1 MRIFLSWS
9 GERSN
14 YLATCFKKW
23 LPNVL
28 QYVEPYMSEK
38 DIKLGERWGKSIEE
52 NLRSNDFG
60 LVFITPENID
70 APWINF
76 EAGALSKSLQSRLVP
91 ILYDANITIL
101 NSGPLKQFQSSKEVS
116 KESIKQLILDIN
128 QFAEDSECLKLER
141 VETAFEKWW
150 EDLEATLEK
159 IPKNTKNEVPK
170 IPSNEEMLNV
180 ILHEVQNLRGADRNP
195 IRKAVKIINIP
206 NELFIDLEQIK
217 FDLSIIK
224 EEAIEFGFDESKI
237 KMLENDIDKI
247 SKIIFYLKKIRRG
260 ARINDL

>member
-9 GERSN
+9 GDRSK
-14 YLATCFKKW
+14 YLAKCFKDW

-52 NLRSNDFG
+52 NLRCNDFG

-91 ILYDANITIL
+91 ILYDTQVTIL
-101 NSGPLKQFQSSKEVS
+101 NNGPLKQFQSSKEVS

-128 QFAEDSECLKLER
+128 EFAEETERLKEERLES
-141 VETAFEKWW
+141 AFEKWW
-150 EDLEATLEK
+150 EDLEENLNKTPE
-159 IPKNTKNEVPK
+159 NTEDKEQK

-180 ILHEVQNLRGADRNP
+180 ILHEIKNLRELNRNP
-195 IRKAVKIINIP
+195 IRRLPNIFNIP
-206 NELFIDLEQIK
+206 IELLHDLEKIK
-217 FDLSIIK
+217 FDLSK
-224 EEAIEFGFDESKI
+224 MKDAVEFDIDESKI
-237 KMLENDIDKI
+237 ETLDIDIAKI
-247 SKIIFYLKKIRRG
+247 SKAISYLQNYRRET
-260 ARINDL
+260 RINDL

>member
-9 GERSN
+9 GDRSK
-14 YLATCFKKW
+14 YLAKCFKEW

-91 ILYDANITIL
+91 ILYDAKVTIL
-101 NSGPLKQFQSSKEVS
+101 NNGPLKQFQSSKEVS

-128 QFAEDSECLKLER
+128 EFAEGSECLKLER

-150 EDLEATLEK
+150 EDLEKNLNKT
-159 IPKNTKNEVPK
+159 PKNTEDKEQK
-170 IPSNEEMLNV
+170 KPSNEEMLNF
-180 ILHEVQNLRGADRNP
+180 ILHEVKNLRELNRKP
-195 IRKAVKIINIP
+195 IRKLPDIFNIP
-206 NELFIDLEQIK
+206 NELLDDLEKIK
-217 FDLSIIK
+217 LDLSNMMK
-224 EEAIEFGFDESKI
+224 DAVEFDIDESKI
-237 KMLENDIDKI
+237 ETLKIDITII
-247 SKIIFYLKKIRRG
+247 SNVISYLQNYRRET
-260 ARINDL
+260 RINDL

>member
-9 GERSN
+9 GDRSK
-14 YLATCFKKW
+14 YLAKCFKEW

-28 QYVEPYMSEK
+28 QYVDPYMSEK

-91 ILYDANITIL
+91 ILYDANVTIL
-101 NSGPLKQFQSSKEVS
+101 NNGPLKQFQSSKEVS
-116 KESIKQLILDIN
+116 KELIKQLILDIN
-128 QFAEDSECLKLER
+128 EFAEETEHLKEERLES
-141 VETAFEKWW
+141 AFDKWW
-150 EDLEATLEK
+150 SDLDEQLKKT
-159 IPKNTKNEVPK
+159 PKNTEIEEQK

-180 ILHEVQNLRGADRNP
+180 ILHEVMNLRELNRNP
-195 IRKAVKIINIP
+195 IRKPTKILNIP
-206 NELFIDLEQIK
+206 TELLDDLEKIK
-217 FDLSIIK
+217 FDLSVMMND
-224 EEAIEFGFDESKI
+224 AIEF
-237 KMLENDIDKI
+237 DIDELSIETLEIDIAKI
-247 SKIIFYLKKIRRG
+247 SRAISYLQKRSENI
-260 ARINDL
+260 

>member
-9 GERSN
+9 GDRSK
-14 YLATCFKKW
+14 YLAKCFKEW

-60 LVFITPENID
+60 LVFVTPENIN

-91 ILYDANITIL
+91 ILYNAEVTIL
-101 NSGPLKQFQSSKEVS
+101 NNGPLKQFQSSKEVS

-128 QFAEDSECLKLER
+128 EFAEDSECLKLER

-150 EDLEATLEK
+150 EDLENNLNKTPE
-159 IPKNTKNEVPK
+159 NTEVKEQK

-180 ILHEVQNLRGADRNP
+180 ILHEVKNLRELNRNP
-195 IRKAVKIINIP
+195 IRKIPKIFNIP
-206 NELFIDLEQIK
+206 NELLDDLEKIK
-217 FDLSIIK
+217 FDLSNMM
-224 EEAIEFGFDESKI
+224 EDAVEF
-237 KMLENDIDKI
+237 DIDEPKI
-247 SKIIFYLKKIRRG
+247 ETLKIDITIISNVISYLQNYRREM
-260 ARINDL
+260 RINDL

>member
-9 GERSN
+9 GDRSK
-14 YLATCFKKW
+14 YLAKCFKEW

-60 LVFITPENID
+60 LVFVTPENIN

-91 ILYDANITIL
+91 ILYNADVTIL
-101 NSGPLKQFQSSKEVS
+101 NNGPLKQFQSSKEVS

-128 QFAEDSECLKLER
+128 EFAEETEHLKEERLES
-141 VETAFEKWW
+141 AFEKWW
-150 EDLEATLEK
+150 SDLYEQLKAIPEISQNSEQEVPSDEK
-159 IPKNTKNEVPK
+159 I
-170 IPSNEEMLNV
+170 LNV
-180 ILHEVQNLRGADRNP
+180 ILHEIQSLKDFNRNP
-195 IRKAVKIINIP
+195 NNSRVSFVHPDLFDDLERIEFDLQKI
-206 NELFIDLEQIK
+206 NELAFLQTDE
-217 FDLSIIK
+217 FDVGIIK
-224 EEAIEFGFDESKI
+224 ENIIRIERI
-237 KMLENDIDKI
+237 KRYLRRFNRRLRVDDI
-247 SKIIFYLKKIRRG
+247 
-260 ARINDL
+260 

>member
-9 GERSN
+9 GDRSK
-14 YLATCFKKW
+14 YLAKCFKEW

-91 ILYDANITIL
+91 ILYDTQVTIL
-101 NSGPLKQFQSSKEVS
+101 NNGPLKQFQSSKEVS
-116 KESIKQLILDIN
+116 KESIKQLVLDIN
-128 QFAEDSECLKLER
+128 EFAEETEHLKEERLES
-141 VETAFEKWW
+141 AFEKWW
-150 EDLEATLEK
+150 SDLDEQLKA
-159 IPKNTKNEVPK
+159 IPEISQNSEQEVPSDEK
-170 IPSNEEMLNV
+170 
-180 ILHEVQNLRGADRNP
+180 
-195 IRKAVKIINIP
+195 NI
-206 NELFIDLEQIK
+206 ER
-217 FDLSIIK
+217 
-224 EEAIEFGFDESKI
+224 
-237 KMLENDIDKI
+237 
-247 SKIIFYLKKIRRG
+247 YLT
-260 ARINDL
+260 